1 MRKFFRTRRPD
12 VYNLTATELAD
23 RWRAWRAN
31 YDFQGAAL
39 AGIALDRVAGVVSQ
53 FNDAY
58 TKALADDRV
67 CPPRW
72 LNTCGRTGGAGA
84 GLAAEAGLADAEPV
98 GPRGG
103 DEPEAAV
110 GHPDRI

>member
-1 MRKFFRTRRPD
+1 MRKFFRTQRDTIR
-12 VYNLTATELAD
+12 VNITATELSA
-23 RWRAWRAN
+23 RYRAWSAN
-31 YDFQGAAL
+31 FDDIIQHELNAVYSL
-39 AGIALDRVAGVVSQ
+39 AIER
-53 FNDAY
+53 
-58 TKALADDRV
+58 
-67 CPPRW
+67 